1 MSGLSTSGGVR
12 VRSLADGEKNM
23 GGLSRVSERRSS
35 TSPVRCRSSAD
46 AGCDGSGVGSG
57 SPASIIVGSASAA
70 TGSATAGSSSTISAA
85 GDAFSTM
92 SSSSAAAS
100 ASRAAELASLVVRR
114 ARREDA
120 RRLPKDATSTTRVA
134 SRLVPTRVAT
144 TAVAPAERAIAA
156 LDMFLVSLLP
166 RASSYA
172 RGRVESA

>member
-57 SPASIIVGSASAA
+57 SSASFVGSASAA
-70 TGSATAGSSSTISAA
+70 TGSATAASSSTVSAA

-166 RASSYA
+166 RTASSYA

>member
-57 SPASIIVGSASAA
+57 SSASFVGSASAA

-156 LDMFLVSLLP
+156 LDMFLVSLRP
-166 RASSYA
+166 RASSSYA